1 MFEMKTIGKPCAGK
15 PHARFDEEV
24 QNCLKESGSGFTL
37 LVNKL
42 VQALFLNELLRRRMP
57 GIQHKL

>member
-24 QNCLKESGSGFTL
+24 QNCSKVGGSGFTL
-37 LVNKL
+37 LAKMSFSDGL
-42 VQALFLNELLRRRMP
+42 
-57 GIQHKL
+57 

>member
-37 LVNKL
+37 LVRNKA
-42 VQALFLNELLRRRMP
+42 VSKERSSF
-57 GIQHKL
+57 